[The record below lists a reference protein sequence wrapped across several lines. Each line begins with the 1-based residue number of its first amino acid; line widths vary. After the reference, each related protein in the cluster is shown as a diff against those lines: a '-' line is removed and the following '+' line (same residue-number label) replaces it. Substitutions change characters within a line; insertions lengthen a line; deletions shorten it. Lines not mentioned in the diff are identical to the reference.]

1 MRVPTSGVESLL
13 FSHSV
18 VSDSLRP
25 RNCGMPGVP
34 VPPYFPE
41 FAQLK
46 SIE

>member
-25 RNCGMPGVP
+25 RNCGMPGFP